1 MRVSGRTPDMETPWV
16 SGEGRAALAKPVDL
30 MLRFDALFNP
40 DYCVEEIGLSEWRSE
55 MMEPGRTAR

>member
-1 MRVSGRTPDMETPWV
+1 METPWV